1 MGMVDGLWAGGPD
14 FATDFGKISFELKL
28 LGYNA
33 VRLPFT
39 FNQLANT
46 KVWDLQRDCTV
57 LNTDQIKRKLIDP
70 NDWNNHNWKTVP
82 GNPAPLASAP
92 GKCNDYLPNAKN
104 EDRLLY
110 VMQQFINLGMY
121 VILDY
126 QPMGTEGHAYDL
138 NQFVQGWSALWK
150 KVMCLPTFKSDL
162 AGRILVDVMNEPD
175 SMGIRWEASG
185 NRPGAQ
191 QLYLGTADALWA
203 ITKDVAANGVR
214 FLFEG
219 TGQNNFGLN
228 WGNGF
233 VTDPNVIQSRGLSN
247 PTEFFKYLVR
257 KPYVQFGVS
266 GCCCWGAYGGLGC
279 LMCTCSTW
287 VCCCWFDL
295 MCTVAFGAFGV
306 LVNNGIQF
314 HKHHHS

>member
-14 FATDFGKISFELKL
+14 FATDFGKISYELKL
-28 LGYNA
+28 LGYNT

-39 FNQLANT
+39 FNQLANN
-46 KVWDLQRDCTV
+46 KVWDLARECTA
-57 LNTDQIKRKLIDP
+57 LSADQIKRKLVDP
-70 NDWNNHNWKTVP
+70 NEWNQHSWKALP
-82 GNPAPLASAP
+82 ANPSSLGNTAA

-104 EDRLLY
+104 EDRLLF
-110 VMQQFINLGMY
+110 VMQQFINMGMY

-138 NQFVQGWSALWK
+138 NQFVQGWTALWK
-150 KVMCLPTFKSDL
+150 RVMCLPTFATEL

-191 QLYLGTADALWA
+191 QLYLGTADALWSMS
-203 ITKDVAANGVR
+203 TTGPYKVDNSVR
-214 FLFEG
+214 FMFEG

-233 VTDPNVIQSRGLSN
+233 VTDPQVIQSRGLSN
-247 PTEFFKYLVR
+247 PTEFFKYLVN
-257 KPYVQFGVS
+257 KPYVKYGVS
-266 GCCCWGAYGGLGC
+266 GGCCRGWVLLMPGVVAAAGL
-279 LMCTCSTW
+279 
-287 VCCCWFDL
+287 
-295 MCTVAFGAFGV
+295 
-306 LVNNGIQF
+306 N
-314 HKHHHS
+314 